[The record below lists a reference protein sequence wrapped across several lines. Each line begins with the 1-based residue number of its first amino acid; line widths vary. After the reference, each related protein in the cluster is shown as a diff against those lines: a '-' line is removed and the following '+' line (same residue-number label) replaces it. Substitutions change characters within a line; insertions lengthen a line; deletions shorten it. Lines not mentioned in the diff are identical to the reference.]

1 MNPQLLSQIIKDK
14 AKKAIPKNIAYE
26 FQEFGV
32 RLAHELGDLRRK
44 SYYIKLS
51 KQVER
56 QLLERARDHALG
68 YHKPKSK
75 AKIFMWFLKELKA
88 PKTQIANNDQQTA
101 VD

>member
-1 MNPQLLSQIIKDK
+1 MNPQLLNQIIKNQ

-32 RLAHELGDLRRK
+32 RLAHDLGDLKRK

-56 QLLERARDHALG
+56 QLLERARDYALG
-68 YHKPKSK
+68 YNKPKSK
-75 AKIFMWFLKELKA
+75 AKVFMWFLKQVRGPNK
-88 PKTQIANNDQQTA
+88 
-101 VD
+101 